1 MNLDGVYY
9 QLNDCITWLT
19 TCMVEM
25 KKDIAK
31 IQNVTDVARPPSIDS
46 NASSPCNRALK
57 LLFLRWSEQ
66 KKKLSGAYWI
76 MDFENPEEARLNFPE
91 ELSQAE
97 QTEFDF
103 RGGAGA
109 VATAASV
116 KTVATPETGSQP
128 TETDSPEVEMEEL
141 LSDDGE
147 YMADKIQV
155 TPVQLTQV
163 RQSQRN
169 SGKKF
174 NFAETSPENSSGQSE
189 LVKTI
194 HLMKKMGNLCWNLIF
209 QKVVRN
215 LKLILLLHQQAMS
228 ITAYGYAELC
238 ELDN

>member
-1 MNLDGVYY
+1 M
-9 QLNDCITWLT
+9 
-19 TCMVEM
+19 
-25 KKDIAK
+25 
-31 IQNVTDVARPPSIDS
+31 
-46 NASSPCNRALK
+46 
-57 LLFLRWSEQ
+57 
-66 KKKLSGAYWI
+66 
-76 MDFENPEEARLNFPE
+76 
-91 ELSQAE
+91 SQAE

-215 LKLILLLHQQAMS
+215 LKLILLLHQQAS
-228 ITAYGYAELC
+228 YVQSLQ
-238 ELDN
+238 D